1 MTMKQTQKMRS
12 FFRNRVTKALGMTLA
27 LMMASAECAG
37 FPGGGPDPLYF
48 SRRQGRADHHGDQQ

>member
-27 LMMASAECAG
+27 LMMASQSALASLAATRPAI
-37 FPGGGPDPLYF
+37 FF
-48 SRRQGRADHHGDQQ
+48 AATRTR